1 MNLDVVDLIT
11 TVERTLHEVLLL
23 RFQKRL
29 DPVLDLAALKLSPTV
44 LVRDFD
50 LRYVQNEGRC
60 YKFDLYNPLPD
71 DGFSVIQPQDRPSL
85 GRWLR
90 ITSLVTKGPNTNA
103 PLSAIYD
110 PKEAYCKQVVL
121 HMADNTSS
129 QEALVGVFG
138 QTPSILLEW
147 IGDDPLYRSHVAGAL
162 YHDPLEFQVIVISE
176 CLRRGPWAQWG
187 SPVASEASTDPGM
200 NAMIG
205 QVRHLLAGAQLHID
219 GLESIEIG
227 RASKFFEDLDQRI
240 FAASL
245 QLFVRTNFA
254 IPDEDLVDPLRIQ
267 GDPKH
272 LGDAPVFDLQNYISA
287 GYTIEPGP
295 GLVCAPSPGTAF
307 IQGQVVTSSPASHTF
322 SPWMDTYRDLLSDG
336 NFVYTTVPIGANPP
350 PVSPDCL
357 RIGVTTT
364 GATDIVQDKLLCSY
378 SAQYTPAIQI
388 LP

>member
-1 MNLDVVDLIT
+1 MSLNVVDLIT
-11 TVERTLHEVLLL
+11 TVERALHEVLLL

-29 DPVLDLAALKLSPTV
+29 DPVPDLAALKEAPTI

-50 LRYVQNEGRC
+50 LRYVQIEGRC
-60 YKFDLYNPLPD
+60 YKFDLHNPHPD
-71 DGFSVIQPQDRPSL
+71 DGFLVIQPQDRPGL

-90 ITSLVTKGPNTNA
+90 VTNPATKGPNTNA
-103 PLSAIYD
+103 PLAAVYD
-110 PKEAYCKQVVL
+110 PKEAYCKQVLL
-121 HMADNTSS
+121 HMADDASP
-129 QEALVGVFG
+129 QEALLRVFG

-187 SPVASEASTDPGM
+187 SPVANEATADPGM

-240 FAASL
+240 FAASV
-245 QLFVRTNFA
+245 QLFVRTNWA

-267 GDPKH
+267 GEPKH
-272 LGDAPVFDLQNYISA
+272 LSDGPVFDPKNYVSM
-287 GYTIEPGP
+287 GYTIDPVPGF
-295 GLVCAPSPGTAF
+295 VRAPSPGTAF
-307 IQGQVVTSSPASHTF
+307 IQGQVVTSSPAPHTF
-322 SPWMDTYRDLLSDG
+322 SPLMETYRDLLPDG
-336 NFVYTTVPIGANPP
+336 IFVYTAVPLGAKPP

-357 RIGVTTT
+357 RVGVTTT
-364 GATDIVQDKLLCSY
+364 DAIAIVQDKLLCSY
-378 SAQYTPAIQI
+378 SVQYAPAMQI